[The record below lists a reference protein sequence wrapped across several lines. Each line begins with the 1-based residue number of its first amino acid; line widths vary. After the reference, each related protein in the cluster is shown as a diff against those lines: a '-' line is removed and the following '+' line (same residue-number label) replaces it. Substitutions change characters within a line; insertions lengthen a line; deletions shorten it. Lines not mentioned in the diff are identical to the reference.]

1 MPSYENSYQID
12 LSKTQLPTRNL
23 TLARVSLLESEYVK
37 FKLNL
42 NSLLPQAEILS
53 EKKTVMTPPGGV
65 AAEFQWIDA
74 EIYIPKTDS
83 DRQYVGFGNI
93 PELLSQAVY
102 GTTAL
107 IGLIEVVNLNDDLT
121 PIYYRRE
128 IGDIKVLPY
137 PEDYSFVFSGVKTTV
152 ATSADEGILIYRT
165 YAGADWYVNSQFNK
179 KLSLSDAE
187 YRPSKSILFAIAM
200 HNKGFWVHGR
210 SISEV
215 AENTTNPLLDN
226 SSATVNSIMENIW
239 KLNPEFQTDVNYQ
252 VYHRAIHAYKMAFG
266 DVPAAILQSILTT
279 PTLYRGLAEYLID
292 APNPPEPYLR
302 DYIEK
307 NIRPVLTL
315 YGTTAKTLTNEAPG
329 NL

>member
-1 MPSYENSYQID
+1 MQSFANSYQID
-12 LSKTQLPTRNL
+12 LSKTQLPTRDL

-42 NSLLPQAEILS
+42 KSLLPQAEILS

-74 EIYIPKTDS
+74 EIYIAKTDS
-83 DRQYVGFGNI
+83 DRSYEGFGNI
-93 PELLSQAVY
+93 PTLISQAVF
-102 GTTAL
+102 GTSAL
-107 IGLIEVVNLNDDLT
+107 IGLIEVVNLNDDLI
-121 PIYYRRE
+121 PIYFRRE

-137 PEDYSFVFSGVKTTV
+137 PEDYSFIFSGVKTTLNN
-152 ATSADEGILIYRT
+152 DGILIYRA
-165 YAGADWYVNSQFNK
+165 YAGADWYVNFQFNN
-179 KLSLSDAE
+179 KLTLADAA

-200 HNKGFWVHGR
+200 HQKGFWVHGR
-210 SISEV
+210 SIAEV

-226 SSATVNSIMENIW
+226 SSSAVNSIMENIW

-266 DVPAAILQSILTT
+266 DVPVAILQSILTN
-279 PTLYRGLAEYLID
+279 PTLYRGLAEYLIE

-302 DYIEK
+302 AYIEE

-329 NL
+329 DL